1 MFSSIGDW
9 QTTVDIALNASAL
22 SDLNA
27 AGSGYF
33 SIGGALTSGSAL
45 YIWADSPGI
54 SNQLLVEVVSE
65 PGTLSML
72 ALGLVMLHRRRL
84 RGRAAR

>member
-1 MFSSIGDW
+1 
-9 QTTVDIALNASAL
+9 VDIALNASAL

-45 YIWADSPGI
+45 YIWANSGGI
-54 SNQLLVEVVSE
+54 SNQLLLEVVPE
-65 PGTLSML
+65 PGTLPML
-72 ALGLVMLHRRRL
+72 ALGLVILQRRRL
-84 RGRAAR
+84 RGRATR